1 MELSATQSKVPH
13 IAPGGGHLLNPW
25 GPPLESIPSEQSA
38 TRSKVPHHMRG
49 GGHLLNLWGP
59 PLESVGQFPVMTSYS
74 RNLIILISHKK
85 DNLHGEWE
93 EVMDA
98 GMMPCL

>member
-1 MELSATQSKVPH
+1 MPVM
-13 IAPGGGHLLNPW
+13 
-25 GPPLESIPSEQSA
+25 IPDMIP
-38 TRSKVPHHMRG
+38 VMI
-49 GGHLLNLWGP
+49 
-59 PLESVGQFPVMTSYS
+59 PVMTSYDPTHS
-74 RNLIILISHKK
+74 RNLIILLTSHKK

>member
-1 MELSATQSKVPH
+1 MINSLPM
-13 IAPGGGHLLNPW
+13 IILLREC
-25 GPPLESIPSEQSA
+25 G
-38 TRSKVPHHMRG
+38 TRSLVMNSCYACYV
-49 GGHLLNLWGP
+49 LLLC
-59 PLESVGQFPVMTSYS
+59 LLCTPVMTSYDPTHS
-74 RNLIILISHKK
+74 RNPIIMLISHKK

>member
-1 MELSATQSKVPH
+1 MPVMNSRYT
-13 IAPGGGHLLNPW
+13 
-25 GPPLESIPSEQSA
+25 
-38 TRSKVPHHMRG
+38 
-49 GGHLLNLWGP
+49 
-59 PLESVGQFPVMTSYS
+59 PVMTSYDPTHF
-74 RNLIILISHKK
+74 RNPIIMLISHKK